1 MVIPYKVISY
11 TPGPRWPRSSDT
23 SFKSGSGGCC
33 LVTSWQ
39 VWWWCWWRWRPA
51 TPWQLPASFSV
62 VVHSAVTH
70 LVCRDPP
77 IHYWSLTPSQRVGAK
92 TGGGV
97 DSILKR
103 RFLET
108 LEVKVLTSL
117 LMSRVWE
124 SIMGCFLP
132 DRMSCVVR
140 MISKANHIELVE
152 AQLRHTPSQLKIS
165 TPGTKP
171 CAMSLLIAL
180 SPFQYD
186 AQRWLSKKP

>member
-39 VWWWCWWRWRPA
+39 VWWWCWWRWWPA

-103 RFLET
+103 RWTKFLWKRGSQSINQSVN
-108 LEVKVLTSL
+108 VKSLRKGVVCINHGVLYTRSYEL
-117 LMSRVWE
+117 CS
-124 SIMGCFLP
+124 P
-132 DRMSCVVR
+132 DG
-140 MISKANHIELVE
+140 K
-152 AQLRHTPSQLKIS
+152 Q
-165 TPGTKP
+165 G
-171 CAMSLLIAL
+171 
-180 SPFQYD
+180 
-186 AQRWLSKKP
+186 